1 MEGRIIPIPIELIIN
16 QFAQTTPGKKGPRK
30 LQKEKQENSRIRQ
43 TTTKEREKGD
53 NRTNYLR
60 RRNEADKRGE
70 DGNSFLGIGCLL
82 VSSSL

>member
-30 LQKEKQENSRIRQ
+30 LQKEKQENSSIRQ

-60 RRNEADKRGE
+60 RRNEADKRKE
-70 DGNSFLGIGCLL
+70 KSHQNTI
-82 VSSSL
+82 